1 MSVIRDKNFKHVF
14 FPAPDSILIDVRNDP
29 DDMNNL
35 GKEPKYASIERE
47 YLAEQLRLR
56 ILHADRRMSTTVI
69 NSAGLVKRIDERRK
83 LRPILGGT
91 G

>member
-14 FPAPDSILIDVRNDP
+14 FPAQDSILIDVRNDP

-35 GKEPKYASIERE
+35 G
-47 YLAEQLRLR
+47 